1 MPRIEGQD
9 GSVAK
14 VTAKGRL
21 VTYAVAHSQDFIE
34 ALEGDAYVMD
44 IDAVAVNG
52 AEHLAVIKNTD
63 DRDLVVTSVTLWM
76 ATFKDT
82 TYLEV
87 KLNETLTYAAGGTAV
102 TPTNL
107 KSGIAGGADGSFYTI
122 AAAGTDITTF
132 GGTAVFGGRFIFTTT
147 PLKWEKNSGWII
159 PKNQVFSLY
168 NNGNDNTYNGYISF
182 YYRNGE

>member
-14 VTAKGRL
+14 VTKKGRL
-21 VTYAVAHSQDFIE
+21 VTYASAHCEDFLE
-34 ALEGDAYVMD
+34 GLEGDAYVMD

-63 DRDLVVTSVTLWM
+63 DRDLVVTSVTMWM
-76 ATFKDT
+76 ATYKDT

-102 TPTNL
+102 VPANI
-107 KSGIAGGADGSFYTI
+107 KSGVAGGADGLFYRI
-122 AAAGTDITTF
+122 ASAGTDITTF
-132 GGTAVFGGRFIFTTT
+132 AGTAVFGGRCIFTTT
-147 PLKWEKNSGWII
+147 PYKWVKNSSWIV

-182 YYRNGE
+182 YYRNGV